1 MSTVPQGLAEQL
13 LEAQVQFVLA
23 EVTGDRFTEVI
34 ARDVAAA
41 LKVADT
47 LVLADVVDREKVKAT
62 ARKGVDDIGGSAI
75 VKDVTAAIADG
86 LYDLAASEDYK
97 LKDVVDRDLVDKLI
111 TQFLSMHTLH
121 DRALDRLTESPLV
134 AAAVSRYVN
143 KIVAD
148 FVDENRQRA
157 EKVPGVGSLISLGTS
172 AAKKARSVSEPFVGD
187 VAGKSA
193 QFALKRSNSATRDL
207 LQNAGLRDAG
217 MELWDV
223 HAEEPV
229 AELRKYL
236 SQEEL
241 ETTALLGH
249 ELVVSGR
256 NTEYFGHVL
265 DESIDVF
272 FDLYGTYTLAALLP
286 ELGIGEDDILRE
298 INAFAPAL
306 VEAAKKDNV
315 LADLVRE
322 RLEPFYKSEAVTSI
336 LAGAATS

>member
-1 MSTVPQGLAEQL
+1 MSTDPQALADQL

-23 EVTGDRFTEVI
+23 EFTGDRCAEVV

-47 LVLADVVDREKVKAT
+47 LILADVVDRENVKAT
-62 ARKGVDDIGGSAI
+62 ARKGVDDIGGSTI
-75 VKDVTAAIADG
+75 VKDMTAAIADG
-86 LYDLAASEDYK
+86 IYDLAASDDYK
-97 LKDVVDRDLVDKLI
+97 LKDVVDRDVVDKLI

-148 FVDENRQRA
+148 FLDENRQRA
-157 EKVPGVGSLISLGTS
+157 EKLPGMGSLISLGTS

-207 LQNAGLRDAG
+207 LQNASLHDAG

-223 HAEEPV
+223 HAGEPV

-236 SQEEL
+236 SQDEL
-241 ETTALLGH
+241 SKTALLVH
-249 ELVVSGR
+249 ELSTTGR
-256 NTEYFGHVL
+256 NTEYFGQVL

-272 FDLYGTYTLAALLP
+272 FDLYGSYSLAALLP
-286 ELGIGEDDILRE
+286 EVGISEDDIVRE
-298 INAFAPAL
+298 INRYAPAL
-306 VEAAKKDNV
+306 IEGAKKDGV

-322 RLEPFYKSEAVTSI
+322 RLEPFFKSDAVTSI
-336 LAGAATS
+336 LAGVSKA